1 MQVFILSPSFF
12 ISYTSWRNCKETRL
26 QITTSTKALTLSDIN
41 EAPLQESTFI
51 PPFVKNTKSGSPK
64 GTVLKDNI
72 TTPSALIPPFKKLKR
87 SAKTEEEDKHHFLT
101 PVTNQH
107 AAPSSKK
114 CTVSLTSNKPA
125 EDSPQATLAETAND
139 ELVMSP
145 CRQAA
150 RGSENP
156 AAGAECARG
165 KQAACC
171 QNNKAH
177 IS

>member
-1 MQVFILSPSFF
+1 M
-12 ISYTSWRNCKETRL
+12 
-26 QITTSTKALTLSDIN
+26 
-41 EAPLQESTFI
+41 
-51 PPFVKNTKSGSPK
+51 
-64 GTVLKDNI
+64 LKDNI
-72 TTPSALIPPFKKLKR
+72 TTPAALIPPFKKLKK

-101 PVTNQH
+101 PVTKQR

-114 CTVSLTSNKPA
+114 CTVSLTGNKPA
-125 EDSPQATLAETAND
+125 KVTLAETAND

-145 CRQAA
+145 RRQAA

-156 AAGAECARG
+156 AAEAECVRGTPSRG

>member
-1 MQVFILSPSFF
+1 M
-12 ISYTSWRNCKETRL
+12 
-26 QITTSTKALTLSDIN
+26 
-41 EAPLQESTFI
+41 
-51 PPFVKNTKSGSPK
+51 
-64 GTVLKDNI
+64 LKDNI
-72 TTPSALIPPFKKLKR
+72 TTPSALVPPFKKLKK
-87 SAKTEEEDKHHFLT
+87 SSKTEEEDKHHFLT
-101 PVTNQH
+101 PLTNQR

-125 EDSPQATLAETAND
+125 EDSPEVTLVETGND

-145 CRQAA
+145 GRQAA

-156 AAGAECARG
+156 AAECVRGTLSRG

-171 QNNKAH
+171 PNKKAH